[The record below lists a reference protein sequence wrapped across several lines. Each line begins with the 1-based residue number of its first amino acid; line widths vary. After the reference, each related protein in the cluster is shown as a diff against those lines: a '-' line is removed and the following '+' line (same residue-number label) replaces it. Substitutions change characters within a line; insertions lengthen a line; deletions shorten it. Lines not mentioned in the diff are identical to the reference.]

1 MRSAMIQEDGMVSS
15 SSPVAGKSSYGA
27 AGDQA
32 ESPPLVGRRESQG
45 PIYSA
50 M

>member
-1 MRSAMIQEDGMVSS
+1 MVVA
-15 SSPVAGKSSYGA
+15 SPPAGKSSYGA
-27 AGDQA
+27 AGED
-32 ESPPLVGRRESQG
+32 SPPLAVGRRESQG